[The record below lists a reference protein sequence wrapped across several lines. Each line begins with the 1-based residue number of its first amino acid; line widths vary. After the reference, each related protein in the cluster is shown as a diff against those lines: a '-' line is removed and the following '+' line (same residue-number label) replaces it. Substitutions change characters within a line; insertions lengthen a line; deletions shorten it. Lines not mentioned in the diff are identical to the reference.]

1 MNILIVEDKQ
11 EARYLLEVLLKSRG
25 YVAVSA
31 SNGREGLQKLDNN
44 KIDLIISDILMP
56 EMDGFK
62 FCTHVKADKN
72 KAGIPF
78 VFYTATYVDK
88 RDEDFAMRLGADLF
102 LRKPMEPEALLSE
115 IDNVVERIKKGDY
128 NSSVGKFEMGSD
140 DKEVYKL
147 YNERL
152 VKKLEDKVGQLE
164 KEVVKRQNAELKLK
178 KMVSEKEILIKELYH
193 RTKNNMQ
200 VISSMLWLYSNKIL
214 NEEWGSIVKN
224 VNLKIRTMALVH
236 QELYESSDLSHV
248 NLKEFFKNLVVLLQK
263 NYLTDG
269 KVCEINTDMQDIRV
283 LLDTAIP
290 LGFVLNELITNA
302 LKHAFLPI
310 DVDKQQSSQE
320 NSSGHLKQKGNL
332 KNHRIDIKLYKGK
345 ESDIVL
351 EVADNGGG
359 LPEDFDFDVESHP
372 GLLLMRDMV
381 VSQLKGKVKYKTDN
395 GLIWTVTIDHE
406 CYDER
411 V

>member
-25 YVAVSA
+25 YVTVSA

-62 FCTHVKADKN
+62 FCTLVKSDKS

-102 LRKPMEPEALLSE
+102 LRKPLEPDVLLSE
-115 IDNVVERIKKGDY
+115 IDKIIERVNQGGYDSPQVKL
-128 NSSVGKFEMGSD
+128 EMGSD

-147 YNERL
+147 YSERL
-152 VKKLEDKVGQLE
+152 VKKLEDKVDQLE
-164 KEVVKRQNAELKLK
+164 KEVVKRQDAEVKLQ

-214 NEEWGSIVKN
+214 NEEWGGIVKN

-263 NYLTDG
+263 NYLPDG
-269 KVCEINTDMQDIRV
+269 KVCEINTDLQDIRV

-302 LKHAFLPI
+302 LKHAFLP
-310 DVDKQQSSQE
+310 DSVEMQGGLTEKSSE
-320 NSSGHLKQKGNL
+320 HLEHNGRL
-332 KNHRIDIKLYKGK
+332 ENHRIDIKLYKGK
-345 ESDIVL
+345 EGGIVL

-359 LPEDFDFDVESHP
+359 LPKDFDFDVESHP

-395 GLIWTVTIDHE
+395 GLIWTVVIDHE